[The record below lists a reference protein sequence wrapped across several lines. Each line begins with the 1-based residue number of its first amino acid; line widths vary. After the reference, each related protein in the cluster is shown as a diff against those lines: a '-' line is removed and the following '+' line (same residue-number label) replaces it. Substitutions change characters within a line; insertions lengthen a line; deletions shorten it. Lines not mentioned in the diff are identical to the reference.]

1 MSLLEE
7 EDSTARVVTGRIKVH
22 PDGYAFVVPDD
33 HTEDIHVNAR
43 ARGPAMDADKVEVEW
58 WVGARGLEGKV
69 RRVIERGRGKIT
81 GQIGGSGKNV
91 YLTPD
96 DPRISGQ
103 VVLRGGA
110 HGAKVGQAVVAE
122 IARYPL
128 HPADHMEVTVLKVLG
143 DPDDP
148 RTEVEKILAC
158 ADVSEEFPAD
168 VMRAASHVPEEVRP
182 NDRKD
187 RVDLRHI
194 PFMTID
200 PETARDFDDAVAV
213 EPLTDGGH
221 RLWVAVA
228 DVSHYVREGSP
239 IDKEARRRG
248 FSVYLPSRAIPML
261 PEALSS
267 HLCSLVPEVDRL
279 AMVVRI
285 DLDRDGATRDSDF
298 AAAVIHSRARLD
310 YPGVAAALGGD
321 TKGKRKKYEP
331 HVDTLRVMDTLA
343 QKLRQRRFARGA
355 LDLDLPEAVVEL
367 DRDDPRL
374 VREVRRSRRDPG
386 ERGAYA
392 MIEEFMLAA
401 NEAVGDSF
409 QKRGEEVLWR
419 IHEAPDAMKLENFV
433 NLAQSYG
440 LAVNVDELRTPRGL
454 GKLLVKLKGHSAQKP
469 LSFQLLRSLKQA
481 SYDLVNVGH
490 FGLASPAY
498 VQFTSPIRRYPD
510 VVAHRRLK
518 QRLALIGRPS
528 GGFGAKP
535 ADKAAEKTVES
546 ESAVMVA
553 IAAEA
558 SFSERK
564 AMEIE
569 REVMDLYRA
578 FFMRDKVG
586 DVFDGTISAVTS
598 FGIFVVIDE
607 PYIEGLVRMEE
618 LGDDIFSFEETH
630 LRLVGRRTGRTF
642 ALGDSVK
649 VEILSVSVARRRIDF
664 RLHAHRAEIH
674 FKGTLGGRDDRGRGR
689 RGRGPERGPDR
700 GQDRQRIEARSEGRS
715 EPRTDLGGV
724 GRKAPINGAGSS
736 PATRRPARPPVGK
749 ESGKEGGKESGKESG
764 KDGTRPPVRE
774 AARPPAIPEAPRRGI
789 SRKEIRI
796 PVRGSLP
803 DKDRSRRGRAGTPKS
818 PRGGRPGRR
827 RDG

>member
-1 MSLLEE
+1 MNMLEDDSL
-7 EDSTARVVTGRIKVH
+7 ARVVTGRIKVH
-22 PDGYAFVVPDD
+22 PDGYAFVVPED
-33 HTEDIHVNAR
+33 HTEDIHVSAR
-43 ARGPAMDADKVEVEW
+43 ARGAAMDADRVEVEW

-69 RRVIERGRGKIT
+69 RKVLERGRGKIT
-81 GQIGGSGKNV
+81 GQIQGSGKHV
-91 YLTPD
+91 YLAPD

-103 VVLRGGA
+103 VVLQGGA

-122 IARYPL
+122 IARYPQ
-128 HPADHMEVTVLKVLG
+128 HPQDHMEVTVLKVLG

-158 ADVSEEFPAD
+158 ADVSEDFPAD
-168 VMRAASHVPEEVRP
+168 VVKAASHVPQDVRP

-213 EPLTDGGH
+213 EPLPDGGH

-248 FSVYLPSRAIPML
+248 FSVYLPNRAIPML

-267 HLCSLVPEVDRL
+267 HMCSLLPETDRL
-279 AMVVRI
+279 AMVVRVDFDREGAI
-285 DLDRDGATRDSDF
+285 LDTDF

-310 YPGVAAALGGD
+310 YPGVAAALAGE

-331 HVDTLRVMDTLA
+331 HVEALQVMDSLA
-343 QKLRQRRFARGA
+343 RKLRKRRFARGA

-367 DRDDPRL
+367 DLDDPRL
-374 VREVRRSRRDPG
+374 VRDVRRSRKDPG

-409 QKRGEEVLWR
+409 QKRGEAVLWR
-419 IHEAPDAMKLENFV
+419 IHDAPDAIKLENFAA
-433 NLAQSYG
+433 LAQSYA
-440 LAVNVDELRTPRGL
+440 LPFDIDEARTPKGL
-454 GKLLVKLKGHSAQKP
+454 GSLLSRLKGHPAEKP

-498 VQFTSPIRRYPD
+498 IQFTSPIRRYPD

-518 QRLALIGRPS
+518 QRLATIGRPS
-528 GGFGAKP
+528 GGWGSKP
-535 ADKAAEKTVES
+535 GTTDPEEMATEMAAVAAET
-546 ESAVMVA
+546 
-553 IAAEA
+553 

-586 DVFDGTISAVTS
+586 DVFDGTVSAVTS
-598 FGIFVVIDE
+598 FGIFVNIDE

-618 LGDDIFSFEETH
+618 LGDDIFSYDETQ
-630 LRLVGRRTGRTF
+630 LRLVGRRSGRTF
-642 ALGDSVK
+642 ALGDKVK

-674 FKGTLGGRDDRGRGR
+674 FKGTLDGGIDGRGR
-689 RGRGPERGPDR
+689 QRRGGRGKPGGPGRGRDSERRRDRQPERVETR
-700 GQDRQRIEARSEGRS
+700 V
-715 EPRTDLGGV
+715 EPRV
-724 GRKAPINGAGSS
+724 EPRAEPGRAPVRRRRDGADE
-736 PATRRPARPPVGK
+736 RPSLPVGH
-749 ESGKEGGKESGKESG
+749 
-764 KDGTRPPVRE
+764 
-774 AARPPAIPEAPRRGI
+774 ARADL
-789 SRKEIRI
+789 RI
-796 PVRGSLP
+796 PVRGSLAEQARSQG
-803 DKDRSRRGRAGTPKS
+803 KDRGKGGRRGRPGGGGGGTTKGS
-818 PRGGRPGRR
+818 KGPRRGPGRR
-827 RDG
+827 RDD